1 MSPRKFRPSTL
12 AGTLIGAL
20 LSTAPLQVRAQEVAP
35 DAGTLKARALEE
47 IIVSGERR
55 RENLQ
60 EVPASISAF
69 SADELA
75 NRGITSFNALQYAVP
90 SLFSGDGGLA
100 RITLRGVG
108 SEIVGPGVDPGFAVY
123 FNGVYSARETTGLF
137 SYFDIQQVEVLR
149 GPQGM
154 LGGRSSTG
162 GSVNVTTARPGPDFA
177 AEADLEYGRFDS
189 VLLRGYV
196 NVPLLDDKLSSRI
209 AFLRQTQ
216 EGTMEID
223 GPGNH
228 QRLNDVDT
236 TSVRA
241 SLRWEPTSDLTF
253 DLIGSYLYLDNNGS
267 GIKFSGPYTTP
278 PAPFL
283 GMGFGYGL
291 DYESKAPPLFRP
303 PEPSEPAEA
312 NPADP
317 YRGTANEPQHQRA
330 TVWTAS
336 LIGEWQRDDW
346 RLVST
351 SGYQQTWYDI
361 HRDQDTSSLAI
372 QTLDLHDESLQ
383 VSQDFVANSDWDGP
397 FDWTLGAN
405 YQWDKSPRTQI
416 VIPNAQDTAFSRR
429 LFLAPFF
436 PGVAYLVD
444 GCGPIDISNCPP
456 VKPPNVTRDDFVDA
470 KASNQNHVAGVFGNL
485 AWKQWPWEPL
495 NERLT
500 LSAGLRFSYTFR
512 KWRDDSLVQSFVFP
526 VTPLP
531 SGTSV
536 TPASGLQVLQR
547 GTHDS
552 RSWKAVTWKVG
563 LDYAL
568 TEEQLLWASVGTGE
582 RAGGFNFVQ
591 VEPFAEERILAVETG
606 YKSQFLEN
614 RLRFNLTAFWYDW
627 DDPQISQRVDSINV
641 TTNAPNA
648 TSYGI
653 EAELEWL
660 ATDALLVNAT
670 FGWLESYYD
679 EHLLSADS
687 TRPEYPEATCGT
699 LADPCLP
706 IPEAV
711 VDLHD
716 NRMPRSP
723 PFTASFGAQY
733 SFDLGRYGSLT
744 PRVDFYYRD
753 WITFRQFDNE
763 LDEQPAYTRTDVR
776 LTWLSESQ
784 KVWLAFWARNLE
796 DEAAK
801 TNQEIQNDVY
811 RVHYYDM
818 PFRAGFQAGFQY

>member
-60 EVPASISAF
+60 KVPASISAF

-90 SLFSGDGGLA
+90 SLFSGDGGLT

-162 GSVNVTTARPGPDFA
+162 GSVNVTTARPGPDFSG
-177 AEADLEYGRFDS
+177 ELDLEYGRFDHT
-189 VLLRGYV
+189 LLRGYV
-196 NVPLLDDKLSSRI
+196 NVPLVDDKLSSRI

-216 EGTMEID
+216 DGTMEID

-228 QRLNDVDT
+228 QRLNDVDA

-278 PAPFL
+278 PEPFL
-283 GMGFGYGL
+283 GLGFGFGL
-291 DYESKAPPLFRP
+291 DYQG
-303 PEPSEPAEA
+303 AEA
-312 NPADP
+312 NPNDP
-317 YRGTANEPQHQRA
+317 YKGTANEPQHQRG
-330 TVWTAS
+330 TVWTAT
-336 LIGEWQRDDW
+336 LIGEWERDDW

-351 SGYQQTWYDI
+351 TGYQQTWFDI
-361 HRDQDTSSLAI
+361 RRDQDTSSLAI
-372 QTLDLHDESLQ
+372 QTLYLHDESLQ
-383 VSQDFVANSDWDGP
+383 LSQDLVANSDWDGP
-397 FDWTLGAN
+397 FDWTLGVN
-405 YQWDKSPRTQI
+405 YQWDKSPRTQV
-416 VIPNAQDTAFSRR
+416 VIPNEQNTAFST
-429 LFLAPFF
+429 LLYLAPYFE
-436 PGVAYLVD
+436 PDNPPLGRGVYLVD
-444 GCGPIDISNCPP
+444 GCGPGDAIPPCPP
-456 VKPPNVTRDDFVDA
+456 VKEPGETRDDFVNA
-470 KASNQNHVAGVFGNL
+470 RASNQNHVAGVFGNL
-485 AWKQWPWEPL
+485 AWKRWPWEPL
-495 NERLT
+495 DDRLT

-531 SGTSV
+531 ASPSD
-536 TPASGLQVLQR
+536 PPPSGLQVLQR

-552 RSWKAVTWKVG
+552 GNWKAVTWKAG

-568 TEEQLLWASVGTGE
+568 TEEQLLWATVGTGE

-591 VEPFAEERILAVETG
+591 ADPFGEERILAVETG

-614 RLRFNLTAFWYDW
+614 RLRVNLTGFWYDW

-660 ATDALLVNAT
+660 ATQALLVNAS
-670 FGWLESYYD
+670 FGWLESYYN

-687 TRPEYPEATCGT
+687 TRPEYPGPTCGS
-699 LADPCLP
+699 LEEPCLP
-706 IPEAV
+706 IPEEV
-711 VDLHD
+711 IDLYD

-723 PFTASFGAQY
+723 RFTASFGAQY
-733 SFDLGRYGSLT
+733 TFDLGRYGSLT

-753 WITFRQFDNE
+753 WITFRQFGND
-763 LDEQPAYTRTDVR
+763 LDEQPSYTRTDVR
-776 LTWLSESQ
+776 ITWLSENQ
-784 KVWLAFWARNLE
+784 KLWLAFWARNLE

-801 TNQEIQNDVY
+801 TNQEIQNDIY